1 MNEETIQGPQQKSS
15 ANLRAMSKDLIWM
28 HITKEEYDHL
38 PGVLEHHQEDL
49 DGHLGV
55 KKITE
60 IPSNLRRPW
69 RHISL
74 SQHPL
79 QAITSTSW
87 LISEGRLYT
96 ASVEQSHLICFKPST
111 WNLASAFK
119 DELINSWSRHGVGN
133 HLQVIHQAYILHQDE
148 VDSSRVFTIKGN
160 FIQDIFGA
168 FTLLGIKDIFGTIT
182 SHIVHC
188 LATPETIKQFTASIK
203 DSARHAGLYIVDGL
217 PSDEASQGF
226 VNACIMQGINMKAPQ
241 NSIKERYRGHQDHS
255 IYVLKNNLE
264 NIEKYASVNTDHPSV
279 PSHQTEDQDEEMA
292 SGDVKHPCGSI
303 THQDGTVSIP
313 LEFIQPVETSNAS

>member
-1 MNEETIQGPQQKSS
+1 MASPSAVAASGPSSLEDHLALDIPDALSIYEETTQCPQQKSS

-38 PGVLEHHQEDL
+38 PGVLEHHPEDL

-60 IPSNLRRPW
+60 IPSNLRHPW

-96 ASVEQSHLICFKPST
+96 ASMEQSHLICFKPST

-148 VDSSRVFTIKGN
+148 VDPSRVFTIKGN
-160 FIQDIFGA
+160 FIQNIFGA
-168 FTLLGIKDIFGTIT
+168 FTWHQGYLWDY
-182 SHIVHC
+182 HIPYRASC
-188 LATPETIKQFTASIK
+188 LATTETIKQFTAPIK
-203 DSARHAGLYIVDGL
+203 DSAHHAGLYILNGL
-217 PSDEASQGF
+217 PSEASQ
-226 VNACIMQGINMKAPQ
+226 CKA
-241 NSIKERYRGHQDHS
+241 S
-255 IYVLKNNLE
+255 
-264 NIEKYASVNTDHPSV
+264 T
-279 PSHQTEDQDEEMA
+279 
-292 SGDVKHPCGSI
+292 
-303 THQDGTVSIP
+303 
-313 LEFIQPVETSNAS
+313 